1 MSLKNSN
8 LAQAWLV
15 LLLATLFGTALAG
28 IQAKLGPVIEANK
41 VKETMAKIPVL
52 VLGEDL
58 AAELADDNQTLT
70 IKSRV
75 VKVKKNGITKFYT
88 VYDAWLPEGKMV
100 GHVVKAD
107 GQGYADKI
115 ELLVGIDAQGERI
128 TGLFVL
134 DQKETPGLGAKI
146 LEHAW
151 RGQFK
156 EKSTAKHLSVV
167 KGGRAE
173 EDEIDAIS
181 GATISS
187 KSVTGIVNSAVGDVV
202 SHLEVPAGPENNKI
216 PAVQNKEPGKNSKKK
231 ERS

>member
-1 MSLKNSN
+1 MSLKNYN
-8 LAQAWLV
+8 LVQAWLV

-28 IQAKLGPVIEANK
+28 IQAKLGPVIKENK

-52 VLGEDL
+52 VLGEDGAAGL
-58 AAELADDNQTLT
+58 AAANQALT

-75 VKVKKNGITKFYT
+75 IEVKKNGTAKFYT
-88 VYDAWLPEGKMV
+88 VYDAWLPQGEMA

-115 ELLVGIDAQGERI
+115 ELLVGLDAPGKRV
-128 TGLFVL
+128 TGLFIL

-146 LEHAW
+146 LEDAW

-156 EKSTAKHLSVV
+156 EKSTAATLSVV
-167 KGGRAE
+167 KGGGAKA
-173 EDEIDAIS
+173 DEIDAIS

-187 KSVTGIVNSAVGDVV
+187 RSVAGIVNTVAADVAAR
-202 SHLEVPAGPENNKI
+202 LRAADGPGNNTPT
-216 PAVQNKEPGKNSKKK
+216 PAVQTPEPGKHK

>member
-1 MSLKNSN
+1 MSLKKSN

-58 AAELADDNQTLT
+58 AAELAADHQALT

-75 VKVKKNGITKFYT
+75 VEIKKNGTTKYYT
-88 VYDAWLPEGKMV
+88 VYDAWLPDGKMV

-115 ELLVGIDAQGERI
+115 ELLVGLDARGKAI

-146 LEHAW
+146 LEDGW

-156 EKSTAKHLSVV
+156 DKSTGKNLSVV
-167 KGGRAE
+167 KGGGAK

-187 KSVTGIVNSAVGDVV
+187 RSVTGIVNTTVANVASQLQVTY
-202 SHLEVPAGPENNKI
+202 GPDTNKK
-216 PAVQNKEPGKNSKKK
+216 PAVQKEEPGKDK

>member
-41 VKETMAKIPVL
+41 VKETMVKIPVL

-58 AAELADDNQTLT
+58 AAELAADNQTLT

-75 VKVKKNGITKFYT
+75 VEIKKNGTTKYYT

-100 GHVVKAD
+100 GHVVKAA

-115 ELLVGIDAQGERI
+115 ELLVGVDAQGKRI

-134 DQKETPGLGAKI
+134 EQKETPGLGAKI
-146 LEHAW
+146 LEDAW

-156 EKSTAKHLSVV
+156 EKSTEKTLSVV
-167 KGGRAE
+167 KGGE
-173 EDEIDAIS
+173 VKDDEIDAIS

-187 KSVTGIVNSAVGDVV
+187 KSVTGIVNTTVADVASKLQV
-202 SHLEVPAGPENNKI
+202 IAGPDNNKT
-216 PAVQNKEPGKNSKKK
+216 PAVQNEEPGKNK

>member
-8 LAQAWLV
+8 LVQAWLV

-58 AAELADDNQTLT
+58 AAELADDNQALT

-75 VKVKKNGITKFYT
+75 VEVKKNGITKFYT
-88 VYDAWLPEGKMV
+88 VYDAWLPEGKMI
-100 GHVVKAD
+100 GHVIKAD

-115 ELLVGIDAQGERI
+115 ELLVGLDAQGKRI

-134 DQKETPGLGAKI
+134 AQKETPGLGAKI
-146 LEHAW
+146 LEDAW

-156 EKSTAKHLSVV
+156 EKSTEKHLSVV
-167 KGGRAE
+167 KGGGAK
-173 EDEIDAIS
+173 EDQIDAIS

-187 KSVTGIVNSAVGDVV
+187 KSVTGIVNTAVANVA
-202 SHLEVPAGPENNKI
+202 SRLEVTAGPEKNKT
-216 PAVQNKEPGKNSKKK
+216 PALQNKEPSKNK

>member
-8 LAQAWLV
+8 LVQAWLV

-75 VKVKKNGITKFYT
+75 VEVKKNGITKFYT

-115 ELLVGIDAQGERI
+115 ELLVGLDAQGKRI

-134 DQKETPGLGAKI
+134 AQKETPGLGAKI
-146 LEHAW
+146 LEDAW

-156 EKSTAKHLSVV
+156 EKSTEKHLSVV
-167 KGGRAE
+167 KGGGDK
-173 EDEIDAIS
+173 EDQIDAIS

-187 KSVTGIVNSAVGDVV
+187 KSVTGIVNTAVANVA
-202 SHLEVPAGPENNKI
+202 SQLEVTAGPEKNKT
-216 PAVQNKEPGKNSKKK
+216 PALQNKEPSKNK

>member
-1 MSLKNSN
+1 MSLKKSN

-15 LLLATLFGTALAG
+15 LLLATVFGTALAG

-41 VKETMAKIPVL
+41 VKETMAKIPGL

-58 AAELADDNQTLT
+58 AAELAADNQSLT

-75 VKVKKNGITKFYT
+75 IEVKKNGTVKYYT

-115 ELLVGIDAQGERI
+115 ELLVGLDAKGKNI

-146 LEHAW
+146 LEDGW

-156 EKSTAKHLSVV
+156 EKSTDKTLSVV
-167 KGGRAE
+167 KGGGAG

-187 KSVTGIVNSAVGDVV
+187 RSVTGIVNTAVANVASQLQAAD
-202 SHLEVPAGPENNKI
+202 SPDTNNN
-216 PAVQNKEPGKNSKKK
+216 PPVQDEEPGKNK

>member
-1 MSLKNSN
+1 MSLKKSN

-41 VKETMAKIPVL
+41 IRETMAKIPVL

-58 AAELADDNQTLT
+58 AAELAADKQTLT

-75 VKVKKNGITKFYT
+75 IEVKQSGTSKFYT
-88 VYDAWLPEGKMV
+88 VYDAWLPDGKMV

-115 ELLVGIDAQGERI
+115 ELLVGLDAQGKML

-146 LEHAW
+146 LEDGW

-156 EKSTAKHLSVV
+156 DKSTGNTLSVV
-167 KGGRAE
+167 KGGGAK
-173 EDEIDAIS
+173 DDQIDAIS

-187 KSVTGIVNSAVGDVV
+187 RSVTGIVNTAVANVLPQLQITD
-202 SHLEVPAGPENNKI
+202 SPENNNP
-216 PAVQNKEPGKNSKKK
+216 PAAQNEEPGKDK

>member
-1 MSLKNSN
+1 MSLKKSN

-15 LLLATLFGTALAG
+15 LLLATLFGTTLAG
-28 IQAKLGPVIEANK
+28 IQAKLGPIIEENK

-58 AAELADDNQTLT
+58 AAEIAADNQTLT

-75 VKVKKNGITKFYT
+75 VEVKKNGTIKYYT

-115 ELLVGIDAQGERI
+115 ELLVGLDAQGKSI
-128 TGLFVL
+128 TGLFIL
-134 DQKETPGLGAKI
+134 EQKETPGLGAKI
-146 LEHAW
+146 LEDAW

-156 EKSTAKHLSVV
+156 EKSTAKTLSVV
-167 KGGRAE
+167 KGGGAKA
-173 EDEIDAIS
+173 DEIDAIS

-187 KSVTGIVNSAVGDVV
+187 RSVTGIVNTVAADVAPQLQV
-202 SHLEVPAGPENNKI
+202 TDCPDNNNKT
-216 PAVQNKEPGKNSKKK
+216 PAVQNEEPGKNK
-231 ERS
+231 ECS

>member
-41 VKETMAKIPVL
+41 VKETMVKIPVL

-58 AAELADDNQTLT
+58 AAELAADNQMLT

-75 VKVKKNGITKFYT
+75 VEVKKNGTTKYYT

-100 GHVVKAD
+100 GHVVKAA

-115 ELLVGIDAQGERI
+115 ELLVGLDAQGKRI

-134 DQKETPGLGAKI
+134 EQKETPGLGAKI
-146 LEHAW
+146 LEDAW

-156 EKSTAKHLSVV
+156 EKSTEKTLSVV
-167 KGGRAE
+167 KGGE
-173 EDEIDAIS
+173 VKEDEIDAIS

-187 KSVTGIVNSAVGDVV
+187 NSVTGIVNSTVADVI
-202 SHLEVPAGPENNKI
+202 SKLQITDSPDNNKT
-216 PAVQNKEPGKNSKKK
+216 PAVQNEEPGKNK

>member
-1 MSLKNSN
+1 MSLKKSN

-58 AAELADDNQTLT
+58 AAELAADNQALT
-70 IKSRV
+70 VKSRV
-75 VKVKKNGITKFYT
+75 IEVKKNGTTKFYT

-115 ELLVGIDAQGERI
+115 ELLVGLDAQGDTI

-146 LEHAW
+146 LEDNW

-156 EKSTAKHLSVV
+156 DKATRNTLSVV
-167 KGGRAE
+167 KGGGAK
-173 EDEIDAIS
+173 DDQIDSIS

-187 KSVTGIVNSAVGDVV
+187 RSVAGIVNTAVANVV
-202 SHLEVPAGPENNKI
+202 PRLQINDGPDDNKT
-216 PAVQNKEPGKNSKKK
+216 PAVQSEEPGKDK

>member
-41 VKETMAKIPVL
+41 VKETMVKIPVL

-58 AAELADDNQTLT
+58 AAELAADNQTLT

-75 VKVKKNGITKFYT
+75 VEIKKNGTTKYYT

-100 GHVVKAD
+100 GHVVKAA

-115 ELLVGIDAQGERI
+115 ELLVGLDALGKRI

-134 DQKETPGLGAKI
+134 EQKETPGLGAKI
-146 LEHAW
+146 LEDAW

-156 EKSTAKHLSVV
+156 EKSTEKTLSVV
-167 KGGRAE
+167 KGGE
-173 EDEIDAIS
+173 VKEDEIDAIS

-187 KSVTGIVNSAVGDVV
+187 KSVTGIVNIMVADVA
-202 SHLEVPAGPENNKI
+202 SKLQITAGPDNNKT
-216 PAVQNKEPGKNSKKK
+216 PAVQNEEPGKNK

>member
-41 VKETMAKIPVL
+41 VKETMVKIPVL

-58 AAELADDNQTLT
+58 AAELAADNQTLT

-75 VKVKKNGITKFYT
+75 VEVKKNGTTKYYT

-100 GHVVKAD
+100 GHVVKAA

-115 ELLVGIDAQGERI
+115 ELLVGLDAQGKRI

-134 DQKETPGLGAKI
+134 EQKETPGLGAKI
-146 LEHAW
+146 LEDAW

-156 EKSTAKHLSVV
+156 EKSTEKTLSVV
-167 KGGRAE
+167 KGGE
-173 EDEIDAIS
+173 VKEDEIDAIS

-187 KSVTGIVNSAVGDVV
+187 NSVTGIVNSTVADVISKLQV
-202 SHLEVPAGPENNKI
+202 TDSPDKNKT
-216 PAVQNKEPGKNSKKK
+216 PAVQNEEPGKNK

>member
-41 VKETMAKIPVL
+41 VKETMVKIPVL

-58 AAELADDNQTLT
+58 AAELAADNQTLT

-75 VKVKKNGITKFYT
+75 VEVKKNGTTKYYT

-100 GHVVKAD
+100 GHVVKAA

-115 ELLVGIDAQGERI
+115 ELLVGLDAQGKRI

-134 DQKETPGLGAKI
+134 EQKETPGLGAKI
-146 LEHAW
+146 LEDAW

-156 EKSTAKHLSVV
+156 EKSTEKTLSVV
-167 KGGRAE
+167 KGGE
-173 EDEIDAIS
+173 VKEDEIDAIS

-187 KSVTGIVNSAVGDVV
+187 NSVTGIVNSTVADVI
-202 SHLEVPAGPENNKI
+202 SKLQITDSPDNNKT
-216 PAVQNKEPGKNSKKK
+216 PAVQNEEPGKNK

>member
-1 MSLKNSN
+1 MSLKKSN

-41 VKETMAKIPVL
+41 IKETMAKIPVL

-58 AAELADDNQTLT
+58 AAELAADNQTLT

-75 VKVKKNGITKFYT
+75 IEVKQNGTSKFYT
-88 VYDAWLPEGKMV
+88 VYDAWLPDGKMV
-100 GHVVKAD
+100 GHVVKAN

-115 ELLVGIDAQGERI
+115 ELLVGLDAQGKTI

-146 LEHAW
+146 LEDDW

-156 EKSTAKHLSVV
+156 DKSTENTLSVV
-167 KGGRAE
+167 KGGGAK
-173 EDEIDAIS
+173 DDQIDAIS

-187 KSVTGIVNSAVGDVV
+187 RSVTGIVNTAVSNVASRLKITD
-202 SHLEVPAGPENNKI
+202 GPENNNT
-216 PAVQNKEPGKNSKKK
+216 PAAQNEEPGKDK

>member
-8 LAQAWLV
+8 LVQAWLV
-15 LLLATLFGTALAG
+15 LLFATLFGTALAG

-75 VKVKKNGITKFYT
+75 VEVKKNGITKFYT
-88 VYDAWLPEGKMV
+88 VYDAWLPEGKMI

-115 ELLVGIDAQGERI
+115 ELLVGLDAQGKRI

-134 DQKETPGLGAKI
+134 AQKETPGLGAKI
-146 LEHAW
+146 LEDAW

-156 EKSTAKHLSVV
+156 EKSTEKHLSVV
-167 KGGRAE
+167 KGGGDK
-173 EDEIDAIS
+173 EDQIDAIS

-187 KSVTGIVNSAVGDVV
+187 KSVTGIVNTAVANVA
-202 SHLEVPAGPENNKI
+202 SQLEVTAGPEKNKT
-216 PAVQNKEPGKNSKKK
+216 PALQNKEPSKNK

>member
-1 MSLKNSN
+1 MSLKKSN

-41 VKETMAKIPVL
+41 IKETMAKIPVL

-58 AAELADDNQTLT
+58 AAELAADNQTLT

-75 VKVKKNGITKFYT
+75 IEVKQNGTSKFYT
-88 VYDAWLPEGKMV
+88 VYDAWLPDGKMV
-100 GHVVKAD
+100 GHVVKAN

-115 ELLVGIDAQGERI
+115 ELLVGLDAQGKTI

-146 LEHAW
+146 LEDAW

-156 EKSTAKHLSVV
+156 DKSTENTLSVV
-167 KGGRAE
+167 KGGGAN
-173 EDEIDAIS
+173 DEQIDAIS

-187 KSVTGIVNSAVGDVV
+187 RSVTGIVNTVV
-202 SHLEVPAGPENNKI
+202 ANVIPQLQISDGPENNNI
-216 PAVQNKEPGKNSKKK
+216 PAAQNEEPGKDK

>member
-8 LAQAWLV
+8 LVQAWLV

-75 VKVKKNGITKFYT
+75 VEVKKNGITKFYT
-88 VYDAWLPEGKMV
+88 VYDAWLPEGKMI
-100 GHVVKAD
+100 GHVIKAD

-115 ELLVGIDAQGERI
+115 ELLVGLDAQGKRI

-134 DQKETPGLGAKI
+134 AQKETPGLGAKI
-146 LEHAW
+146 LEDAW

-156 EKSTAKHLSVV
+156 EKSTEKHLSVV
-167 KGGRAE
+167 KGSGAK
-173 EDEIDAIS
+173 EDQIDAIS

-187 KSVTGIVNSAVGDVV
+187 KSVTGIVNTAVANVA
-202 SHLEVPAGPENNKI
+202 SRLEVTAGPEKNKT
-216 PAVQNKEPGKNSKKK
+216 PALQNKEPSKNK

>member
-41 VKETMAKIPVL
+41 AKETMAKIPAL
-52 VLGEDL
+52 VLGEDPAAKL
-58 AAELADDNQTLT
+58 AAGNQSLT

-75 VKVKKNGITKFYT
+75 IEIKKNGTTKFYT
-88 VYDAWLPEGKMV
+88 VYDAWLPEGKMA
-100 GHVVKAD
+100 GHVVKTD

-115 ELLVGIDAQGERI
+115 ELLVGLDAQGKRI
-128 TGLFVL
+128 TGLFIL

-146 LEHAW
+146 MEPAW

-156 EKSTAKHLSVV
+156 EKSTTKTLSVV
-167 KGGRAE
+167 KGGGAQK
-173 EDEIDAIS
+173 DEIDAIS

-187 KSVTGIVNSAVGDVV
+187 RSVTGIVNTTVGNVAPQLQVTD
-202 SHLEVPAGPENNKI
+202 GPDNNKI
-216 PAVQNKEPGKNSKKK
+216 PAVQNEEPGKNE

>member
-1 MSLKNSN
+1 MSLKKSN

-41 VKETMAKIPVL
+41 VKETMAKIPAL

-58 AAELADDNQTLT
+58 AAELAADNQTLT

-75 VKVKKNGITKFYT
+75 IEIKKSGTTKFYT
-88 VYDAWLPEGKMV
+88 VYDAWLPDGKMV
-100 GHVVKAD
+100 GHVVKAV

-115 ELLVGIDAQGERI
+115 ELLVGVDAPGKRI

-134 DQKETPGLGAKI
+134 EQKETPGLGAKI
-146 LEHAW
+146 LEDAW

-156 EKSTAKHLSVV
+156 EKSTGKTLSVV
-167 KGGRAE
+167 KGGE
-173 EDEIDAIS
+173 VKDDEIDAIS

-187 KSVTGIVNSAVGDVV
+187 KSVTGMVNTTVANVAPQLQIAD
-202 SHLEVPAGPENNKI
+202 GPDNNKT
-216 PAVQNKEPGKNSKKK
+216 PAVQNEEPGKDK

>member
-1 MSLKNSN
+1 MSLKKSN

-58 AAELADDNQTLT
+58 AAELAADNQTLT

-75 VKVKKNGITKFYT
+75 IEVKQNGTSKFYT
-88 VYDAWLPEGKMV
+88 VYDAWLPDGKMV

-115 ELLVGIDAQGERI
+115 ELLVGLDAQGKTI

-146 LEHAW
+146 LEDGW

-156 EKSTAKHLSVV
+156 DKSTDNTLSVI
-167 KGGRAE
+167 KGGGAG
-173 EDEIDAIS
+173 DDQIDAIS

-187 KSVTGIVNSAVGDVV
+187 RSVTGIVNTAVANVASKLQITD
-202 SHLEVPAGPENNKI
+202 SPENNNT
-216 PAVQNKEPGKNSKKK
+216 PAAQNEEPGKDK

>member
-8 LAQAWLV
+8 LVQAWLV

-75 VKVKKNGITKFYT
+75 VEVKKNGITKFYT
-88 VYDAWLPEGKMV
+88 VYDAWLPEGKMI

-115 ELLVGIDAQGERI
+115 ELLVGLDAQGKRI

-134 DQKETPGLGAKI
+134 AQKETPGLGAKI
-146 LEHAW
+146 LEDAW

-156 EKSTAKHLSVV
+156 EKSTEKHLSVV
-167 KGGRAE
+167 KGGGDK
-173 EDEIDAIS
+173 EDQIDAIS

-187 KSVTGIVNSAVGDVV
+187 KSVTGIVNTAVANVA
-202 SHLEVPAGPENNKI
+202 SRLEVTAGPEKNKT
-216 PAVQNKEPGKNSKKK
+216 PALQNKEPSKNK

>member
-41 VKETMAKIPVL
+41 VKETMVKIPVL

-58 AAELADDNQTLT
+58 AAELAADNQTLT

-75 VKVKKNGITKFYT
+75 VEIKKNGTTKYYT

-100 GHVVKAD
+100 GHVVKAA

-115 ELLVGIDAQGERI
+115 ELLVGLDAQGKRI

-134 DQKETPGLGAKI
+134 EQKETPGLGAKI
-146 LEHAW
+146 LEDAW

-156 EKSTAKHLSVV
+156 EKSTEKTLSVV
-167 KGGRAE
+167 KGGE
-173 EDEIDAIS
+173 VKEDEIDAIS

-187 KSVTGIVNSAVGDVV
+187 KSVTGIVNIMVADVA
-202 SHLEVPAGPENNKI
+202 SKLQITADPDNNKT
-216 PAVQNKEPGKNSKKK
+216 PAVQNEEPGKNK

>member
-41 VKETMAKIPVL
+41 VKETMVKIPVL

-58 AAELADDNQTLT
+58 AAELAADNQTLT

-75 VKVKKNGITKFYT
+75 VEIKKNGTTKYYT

-100 GHVVKAD
+100 GHVVKAA

-115 ELLVGIDAQGERI
+115 ELLVGVDAQGKRI

-134 DQKETPGLGAKI
+134 EQKETPGLGAKI
-146 LEHAW
+146 LEDAW

-156 EKSTAKHLSVV
+156 EKSTEKTLSVV
-167 KGGRAE
+167 KGGE
-173 EDEIDAIS
+173 VKDDEIDAIS

-187 KSVTGIVNSAVGDVV
+187 KSVTGIVNTTVADVA
-202 SHLEVPAGPENNKI
+202 SKLQITAGPDNNKT
-216 PAVQNKEPGKNSKKK
+216 PAVQNEEPGKNK

>member
-41 VKETMAKIPVL
+41 VKETMVKIPVL

-58 AAELADDNQTLT
+58 AAELAADNQTLT

-75 VKVKKNGITKFYT
+75 VEINKNGTTKYYT

-100 GHVVKAD
+100 GHVVKAA

-115 ELLVGIDAQGERI
+115 ELLVGVDAQGKRI

-134 DQKETPGLGAKI
+134 EQKETPGLGAKI
-146 LEHAW
+146 LEDAW

-156 EKSTAKHLSVV
+156 EKSTEKTLSVV
-167 KGGRAE
+167 KGGE
-173 EDEIDAIS
+173 VKDDEIDAIS

-187 KSVTGIVNSAVGDVV
+187 KSVTGIVNTTVADVA
-202 SHLEVPAGPENNKI
+202 SKLQITAGPDNNKT
-216 PAVQNKEPGKNSKKK
+216 PAVQNEEPGKNK

>member
-58 AAELADDNQTLT
+58 AAEFAADNQTLT

-75 VKVKKNGITKFYT
+75 IEIKQNETIKFYT
-88 VYDAWLPEGKMV
+88 VYDAWLPDGKMV

-115 ELLVGIDAQGERI
+115 ELLVGLDAQGKSI

-146 LEHAW
+146 LEDAW

-156 EKSTAKHLSVV
+156 DKSTQNTLSVV
-167 KGGRAE
+167 KGGGAK
-173 EDEIDAIS
+173 EDQIDAIS

-187 KSVTGIVNSAVGDVV
+187 RSVTGIVNTTVANVAPRLQITDVPGD
-202 SHLEVPAGPENNKI
+202 NKT
-216 PAVQNKEPGKNSKKK
+216 PAVQNEEPGKDK

>member
-1 MSLKNSN
+1 MSFKKSN

-41 VKETMAKIPVL
+41 IKETMAKIPVL
-52 VLGEDL
+52 VLGDDL
-58 AAELADDNQTLT
+58 AAELAAENQALT

-75 VKVKKNGITKFYT
+75 IEIKQNGTTKFYT
-88 VYDAWLPEGKMV
+88 VYDAWLPDGKMV

-115 ELLVGIDAQGERI
+115 ELLVGLDAQGKSI

-146 LEHAW
+146 LEDAW

-156 EKSTAKHLSVV
+156 EKSTGNTLSVV
-167 KGGRAE
+167 KGGGGK
-173 EDEIDAIS
+173 EDQIDAIS

-187 KSVTGIVNSAVGDVV
+187 RSVTGIVNTAVANVASQLQMTDR
-202 SHLEVPAGPENNKI
+202 PDNDKT
-216 PAVQNKEPGKNSKKK
+216 PAVQNEEPGKNK

>member
-1 MSLKNSN
+1 MSLKKSN

-58 AAELADDNQTLT
+58 AAELAADNQTLT

-75 VKVKKNGITKFYT
+75 IEVKQNGSIKFYT
-88 VYDAWLPEGKMV
+88 VYDAWLPDGKMV

-115 ELLVGIDAQGERI
+115 ELLVGLDAQGKAI

-146 LEHAW
+146 LEDGW

-156 EKSTAKHLSVV
+156 DKSTEKTLSVV
-167 KGGRAE
+167 KGGGAK
-173 EDEIDAIS
+173 DDQIDAIS

-187 KSVTGIVNSAVGDVV
+187 RSVTGIVNTAVANVV
-202 SHLEVPAGPENNKI
+202 PQLQITDSPENNNT
-216 PAVQNKEPGKNSKKK
+216 PAAQNEEPGKDK

>member
-8 LAQAWLV
+8 LVQAWLV

-58 AAELADDNQTLT
+58 SAELAADNQSLT

-75 VKVKKNGITKFYT
+75 IDVKKNGITKFYT
-88 VYDAWLPEGKMV
+88 VYDVWLPEGKMV

-115 ELLVGIDAQGERI
+115 ELLVGLDAQGKHI

-146 LEHAW
+146 MEDAW

-156 EKSTAKHLSVV
+156 EKSTEKTLSVV
-167 KGGRAE
+167 KGGGAK

-187 KSVTGIVNSAVGDVV
+187 RSVTGIVNTTVANVASQLQVTDN
-202 SHLEVPAGPENNKI
+202 PASNSKT
-216 PAVQNKEPGKNSKKK
+216 PAVQTEDPGKNK
-231 ERS
+231 EHS

>member
-41 VKETMAKIPVL
+41 LKETMVKIPVL

-58 AAELADDNQTLT
+58 AAELAADNQTLT

-75 VKVKKNGITKFYT
+75 VEIKKNGTTKYYT

-100 GHVVKAD
+100 GHVVKAA

-115 ELLVGIDAQGERI
+115 ELLVGLDAQGKRI

-134 DQKETPGLGAKI
+134 EQKETPGLGAKI
-146 LEHAW
+146 LEDAW

-156 EKSTAKHLSVV
+156 EKSTEKTLSVV
-167 KGGRAE
+167 KGGE
-173 EDEIDAIS
+173 VKEDEIDAIS

-187 KSVTGIVNSAVGDVV
+187 KSVTGIVNSTVADVA
-202 SHLEVPAGPENNKI
+202 SKLQITAGPDDNKT
-216 PAVQNKEPGKNSKKK
+216 PAVQNEEPGKNK

>member
-8 LAQAWLV
+8 LVQAWLV
-15 LLLATLFGTALAG
+15 LLLVTLFGTALAG

-75 VKVKKNGITKFYT
+75 VEVKKNGITKFYT
-88 VYDAWLPEGKMV
+88 VYDAWLPEGKMI

-115 ELLVGIDAQGERI
+115 ELLVGLDAQGKRI

-134 DQKETPGLGAKI
+134 AQKETPGLGAKI
-146 LEHAW
+146 LEDAW

-156 EKSTAKHLSVV
+156 EKSTEKHLSVV
-167 KGGRAE
+167 KGGGDK
-173 EDEIDAIS
+173 EDQIDAIS

-187 KSVTGIVNSAVGDVV
+187 KSVTGIVNTAVANVA
-202 SHLEVPAGPENNKI
+202 SQLEVTAGPEKNKT
-216 PAVQNKEPGKNSKKK
+216 PALENKEPSKNK

>member
-15 LLLATLFGTALAG
+15 LLLAALFGTALAG
-28 IQAKLGPVIEANK
+28 IQTKLGPVIEENK

-58 AAELADDNQTLT
+58 AAEFAAENQTLT
-70 IKSRV
+70 IKTRMIEIE
-75 VKVKKNGITKFYT
+75 KNGTTKFYT
-88 VYDAWLPEGKMV
+88 VYDAWLPGGKMV
-100 GHVVKAD
+100 GHVVKAG

-115 ELLVGIDAQGERI
+115 ELLVGLDAQGKSI
-128 TGLFVL
+128 TGIFVL

-146 LEHAW
+146 LEDAW
-151 RGQFK
+151 LGQFK
-156 EKSTAKHLSVV
+156 EKSAETTLSVV
-167 KGGRAE
+167 KGGGAK
-173 EDEIDAIS
+173 EDEIDAIT

-187 KSVTGIVNSAVGDVV
+187 RSVTGIVNTTIANVASQLQVTDGLND
-202 SHLEVPAGPENNKI
+202 NKS
-216 PAVQNKEPGKNSKKK
+216 PAVQNEEPGKNK

>member
-1 MSLKNSN
+1 MSLKNNN
-8 LAQAWLV
+8 LVQAWLV
-15 LLLATLFGTALAG
+15 LLLATVFGTALAG
-28 IQAKLGPVIEANK
+28 IQAKLGPVIEDNK
-41 VKETMAKIPVL
+41 VKETMAKIPGL

-58 AAELADDNQTLT
+58 AAEIAADNQSLT
-70 IKSRV
+70 IKPRTIEV
-75 VKVKKNGITKFYT
+75 NKNGTTKYYT
-88 VYDAWLPEGKMV
+88 VYDAWLPDGKMA

-115 ELLVGIDAQGERI
+115 ELLIGLDAEGKSI

-146 LEHAW
+146 LEDDW

-156 EKSTAKHLSVV
+156 EKSTAKSLSVV
-167 KGGRAE
+167 KGGGAK

-187 KSVTGIVNSAVGDVV
+187 RSVTGIVNATVANIASQLAVTGD
-202 SHLEVPAGPENNKI
+202 PEKNDTNQ
-216 PAVQNKEPGKNSKKK
+216 AVQEEEPGKVE

>member
-1 MSLKNSN
+1 MSLKKSN

-41 VKETMAKIPVL
+41 VKETMVKIPVL

-58 AAELADDNQTLT
+58 AAELAADNQTLT

-75 VKVKKNGITKFYT
+75 VEINKNGTTKYYT

-100 GHVVKAD
+100 GHVVKAT

-115 ELLVGIDAQGERI
+115 ELLVGLDAQGKRI

-134 DQKETPGLGAKI
+134 EQKETPGLGAKI
-146 LEHAW
+146 LEDVW
-151 RGQFK
+151 RGQFI
-156 EKSTAKHLSVV
+156 EKSTEKTISVV
-167 KGGRAE
+167 KGGE
-173 EDEIDAIS
+173 VKEDEIDRIS
-181 GATISS
+181 GVTISS
-187 KSVTGIVNSAVGDVV
+187 NSVTGIVNTAVADVA
-202 SHLEVPAGPENNKI
+202 SKLLITDGPDNNKT
-216 PAVQNKEPGKNSKKK
+216 PAVQNEEPGENK

>member
-28 IQAKLGPVIEANK
+28 IQTKLGPVIEANK

-58 AAELADDNQTLT
+58 AAELAAGNQTLT

-75 VKVKKNGITKFYT
+75 IEVKKNGTTKFYT

-115 ELLVGIDAQGERI
+115 ELLVGLDAQGKSI

-146 LEHAW
+146 LEDAW

-156 EKSTAKHLSVV
+156 EKSTAKTLSVV
-167 KGGRAE
+167 KGGGAK

-187 KSVTGIVNSAVGDVV
+187 RSVTGIVNTTVANVASQLQVTDD
-202 SHLEVPAGPENNKI
+202 SSNKNKI
-216 PAVQNKEPGKNSKKK
+216 PALQNKEPGKNK

>member
-1 MSLKNSN
+1 MSLKKSN

-41 VKETMAKIPVL
+41 IKETMAKIPVL

-58 AAELADDNQTLT
+58 AAELAADNQTLT

-75 VKVKKNGITKFYT
+75 IEVKQNGTSKFYT
-88 VYDAWLPEGKMV
+88 VYDAWLPDGKMV
-100 GHVVKAD
+100 GHVVKAN

-115 ELLVGIDAQGERI
+115 ELLVGLDAQGKTI

-146 LEHAW
+146 LEDAW

-156 EKSTAKHLSVV
+156 DKSTENTLSVV
-167 KGGRAE
+167 KGGGAN
-173 EDEIDAIS
+173 DEQIDAIS

-187 KSVTGIVNSAVGDVV
+187 RSVTGIVNTVV
-202 SHLEVPAGPENNKI
+202 ANVIPQLQISDGPENKNI
-216 PAVQNKEPGKNSKKK
+216 PAAQNEEPGKDK